1 MAKSGWKGQI
11 CHSQPHNQRP
21 GYVAV
26 KGADGRDWVGRN
38 RLRPCLGEMRRIK
51 TTREG
56 LSIERMGDEADHELR
71 VVFVSEVEE
80 LKDFS
85 SDSSSV
91 LTEVVLCPV

>member
-1 MAKSGWKGQI
+1 
-11 CHSQPHNQRP
+11 
-21 GYVAV
+21 
-26 KGADGRDWVGRN
+26 
-38 RLRPCLGEMRRIK
+38 MRRIK